1 MYYAELPARPGLQ
14 LWVAAH
20 WHFRVAAD
28 AGEIQHTVPLTGG
41 VLFHVHNREPG
52 VPILT
57 GPRLAPLQTRVC
69 GGDEFWG
76 SQLWPGAAGSL
87 LGLDPEELR
96 EAIVPAAQVLDPNW
110 TRSLA
115 DRLTSISAGS
125 ISAGSISPDP
135 EDAERRAAAVLD
147 DAWQELAERAAP
159 LDREVMG
166 AVFRILRSAGE
177 EPVAR
182 LAEHAGLSPRHFRRR
197 FRAAV
202 GLAPKELARLRRLRT
217 SAVDRA
223 HGADPWVDLAARRG
237 YADQAHLVREYRS
250 LLGLT
255 PTGFER
261 HARRITHARILT

>member
-14 LWVAAH
+14 PWVAAH

-28 AGEIQHTVPLTGG
+28 AGEIEHTVPLTGG
-41 VLFHVHNREPG
+41 VLLHVHNRQPG

-57 GPRLAPLQTRVC
+57 GPRLAPLRVTVH

-76 SQLWPGAAGSL
+76 SHLWPGAAGAL
-87 LGLDPEELR
+87 PGLDPGELR
-96 EAIVPAAQVLDPNW
+96 EAILPAAQVLEPGWAQD
-110 TRSLA
+110 LA
-115 DRLTSISAGS
+115 DRLASISAGS
-125 ISAGSISPDP
+125 EGT
-135 EDAERRAAAVLD
+135 ELRAASVLD

-166 AVFRILRSAGE
+166 AVFRLLSSGGE

-182 LAEHAGLSPRHFRRR
+182 LAERAGLSPRHFRRR

-217 SAVDRA
+217 SVVDRVF
-223 HGADPWVDLAARRG
+223 GTDPWVDLAARRG
-237 YADQAHLVREYRS
+237 YADQAHLVREYRK

-255 PTGFER
+255 PTRFER
-261 HARRITHARILT
+261 HVRRITHARILT